1 MLFTP
6 KVFGVFTRVGPP
18 QQRKPHDAENI
29 AMANLTVPGTSTT
42 SGVMQVPA
50 TE

>member
-6 KVFGVFTRVGPP
+6 KVFGVFKRVGPP
-18 QQRKPHDAENI
+18 PQRKPHDTENI
-29 AMANLTVPGTSTT
+29 AMTNLSVAGTSTT